1 MSATLTTFGNLL
13 KEYYQSPIIDSLNN
27 RVWARDYFAKRT
39 QGWSGNQMIIP
50 VHVGRNSGVGFKGET
65 DTLPTAGN
73 QSYVKLAVTNKNMYG
88 TFKVTGEAMDTATGD
103 GPGAFAGIMR
113 EEMDRLVQDVANGE
127 NLATT
132 FGGPVRGFINEKT
145 TLPDVVG
152 GAAQDKDNEAT
163 FGVETS
169 FEYQGDFGYF
179 DGTFGV
185 SGVELS
191 NTNPATWV
199 RVKLIDLDTYQEIVG
214 SGANVNIFVTG
225 FTNSLTAPVVKL
237 RLGTDDAGAA
247 KDVTVTA
254 ADAKAIG
261 LMIHDVQAK
270 DATGADTIG
279 QDPASF
285 KQSLTS
291 QPTGI
296 FGNLA
301 APTHFGVDRS
311 NTASVASGQRELK
324 SFIVN
329 HSLHDSG
336 KIDQPDA
343 DLSLERLQSVFDSLL
358 HTAGVDP
365 DVLVMSALMRH
376 RYTVLL
382 TGILGSSNNINLSG
396 ESGSVMSQKDNL
408 AYGGVK
414 FQYDRHFPVKSIG
427 LLTTEPWLLCEISS
441 GQFADADGNV
451 LSRISGSDQYEG
463 YWKHRYNMVCR
474 NPKAQAMIVGINPV

>member
-13 KEYYQSPIIDSLNN
+13 KEYYQGPIIDSLNN

-65 DTLPTAGN
+65 DSLPDAGS

-132 FGGPVRGFINEKT
+132 FGGPVRGFINEKKA
-145 TLPDVVG
+145 LPDVA
-152 GAAQDKDNEAT
+152 AAQDKDDQAK
-163 FGVETS
+163 FGAETP

-185 SGVELS
+185 KDVALS
-191 NTNPATWV
+191 DTDPSTWV
-199 RVKLIDLDTYQEIVG
+199 RVKLIDLDTYQELVG
-214 SGANVNIFVTG
+214 GGTNVNVFVTS
-225 FTNSLTAPVVKL
+225 FTNSLTAPSVTL
-237 RLGTDDAGAA
+237 RLGTNDASAKDITVGAA
-247 KDVTVTA
+247 NF
-254 ADAKAIG
+254 KAIG
-261 LMIHDVQAK
+261 LMIHDTQAV
-270 DATGADTIG
+270 DASADAIG
-279 QDPASF
+279 QNPASF
-285 KQSLTS
+285 QQSLAS

-301 APTHFGVDRS
+301 DPTHFGVDRS
-311 NTASVASGQRELK
+311 NTAALSSGQRELK

-329 HSLHDSG
+329 HSLNPDG
-336 KIDQPDA
+336 KISNADA

-396 ESGSVMSQKDNL
+396 ESGGVMSQKDNL

-427 LLTTEPWLLCEISS
+427 LLTTEPWLLCEISG

>member
-13 KEYYQSPIIDSLNN
+13 KEYYQGPIIDSLNN

-65 DTLPTAGN
+65 DSLPTAGS

-132 FGGPVRGFINEKT
+132 FGGPVRGFINEKK
-145 TLPDVVG
+145 TLPDKVG
-152 GAAQDKDNEAT
+152 GAAQNTGDQTT
-163 FGVETS
+163 FGAATA

-179 DGTFGV
+179 DQTFGV
-185 SGVELS
+185 AGVTLADATPS
-191 NTNPATWV
+191 TWV
-199 RVKLIDLDTYQEIVG
+199 RVKLIDLDTYQELVG
-214 SGANVNIFVTG
+214 SGTNVNVFVTS
-225 FTNSLTAPVVKL
+225 FTNSLTAPSVTL
-237 RLGTDDAGAA
+237 RLGTNEGGAA
-247 KDVTVTA
+247 QDISVTA
-254 ADAKAIG
+254 ADFKAIG
-261 LMIHDVQAK
+261 LMIHDTQAVDSNG
-270 DATGADTIG
+270 DAIG
-279 QDPASF
+279 QNPASF
-285 KQSLTS
+285 QQSLTS

-301 APTHFGVDRS
+301 DPTHFGVDRS

-329 HSLHDSG
+329 HSLNSNG
-336 KIDQPDA
+336 LISNADA

-396 ESGSVMSQKDNL
+396 ESGGVMSQKDNL